1 MLNLLVAFWNV
12 GLCPYFLATSYWVS
26 QDGFIY
32 IWLTVATLNGF
43 VMNYCSL
50 MVKCVFRSPLFLDH
64 VGMQHHMLEYNTC
77 LQASC
82 SLPFSAPHM
91 STQQTAES
99 VKMGI
104 VQINLRYDPKTDYT
118 NSLWKS
124 LKVCV
129 VFSPYSCVLSF
140 LLLRKFRP
148 FSFSLSLLRKYS
160 CQRSYLGVFIDISLS
175 VEHTFFFAGPFM
187 SFCLV
192 LCCPVLTVIIL
203 ICFICW

>member
-148 FSFSLSLLRKYS
+148 FSFSLSFKKIQLSEILSWCVYRHITVCGTYLFFLQDHSCRSVWSCVVQFWLL
-160 CQRSYLGVFIDISLS
+160 
-175 VEHTFFFAGPFM
+175 
-187 SFCLV
+187 
-192 LCCPVLTVIIL
+192 
-203 ICFICW
+203 